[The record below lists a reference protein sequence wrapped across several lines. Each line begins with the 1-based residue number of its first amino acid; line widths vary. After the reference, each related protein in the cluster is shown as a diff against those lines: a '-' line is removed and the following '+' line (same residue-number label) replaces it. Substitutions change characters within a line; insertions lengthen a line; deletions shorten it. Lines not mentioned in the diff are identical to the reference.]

1 MSGRVSEDGLSEV
14 IGFILI
20 LGLLVVVLSLYVTYV
35 VPSEGRTHEI
45 EQMDYIKQQFLD
57 YKLSTDALW
66 LNNQIGASISQ
77 SIRMGTGEATTSG
90 MFGGFSL
97 VSPVGS
103 SGSVMVNPMER
114 SERMHIT
121 ATGVTQNNPSVFKVI
136 DAPIIDSIC
145 PKSVDVGESDIVEIR
160 GSGFGDL
167 DKVEVY
173 FNGRKIESGVTVN
186 NNLITINVL
195 SSFTTQAG
203 IIHIYVKKPTGVRSN
218 YGYLLIKKSTDNP
231 VPVISSLD
239 PDNVVISSGTPDL
252 SVSVEGSGF
261 IDEEIEG
268 KSIVFV
274 NNEFVKDADFDVVSS
289 SSIIINNLDSYLDHE
304 SEGGSIIPSIVSITV
319 VNPQPGG
326 GSASK
331 KLYVLPESTNE
342 IIPEI
347 LGISPNHMS
356 KGDQTI
362 PSEIKIFGSG
372 FVDGISEVFL
382 GTQKI
387 SSKVATNLIS
397 ISSSDLNPDLFNTP
411 GEFLFSVRNGA
422 KSSGSMEIKQG
433 SLISNPPTT
442 KIDKIHSL
450 IENFYIKFVDED
462 YVDLYRFSDSQTM
475 SDFQNG
481 YYYGVQLYELN
492 NDMTIQIKAVPKI
505 VMSDRDIEN
514 DEQFSPDPE
523 FPELDKYF
531 FTYQT
536 DLILNLYK
544 GKVEKE
550 VVNVPEITKVMEN
563 FVIKSNIQRR
573 EEIWFDLMNP
583 AYGVVDYFK
592 LPYEFE
598 VTQLPDVDNTD
609 YTNYPPIISGA
620 VAPYYSIDY
629 TLSSKHTID
638 SHIIDNALGGL
649 EYNSKNYYYR
659 SQQDF
664 IYQNGGVFVEQPDGS
679 YPLVLP
685 PISISRDGDNLVV
698 GITNIPVSGYDT
710 VGGSSQVQ
718 VSSTL
723 DLVNTFGLTPGLP
736 NAKSVLLH
744 IDPTTESNRG
754 KWLTTLKAICENAR
768 SNGVPVAFSIDDSNY
783 DSAWVSIE
791 DDGSGIP
798 MLNIRGGGH
807 ENDQDIIL
815 DLKTSEF
822 SVSLNPVGKAVS
834 IQ

>member
-121 ATGVTQNNPSVFKVI
+121 ATGVTQNNPAVFRVI
-136 DAPIIDSIC
+136 DAPIIDSIS

-218 YGYLLIKKSTDNP
+218 YGYLLIKKSGDNP
-231 VPVISSLD
+231 VPENIVI
-239 PDNVVISSGTPDL
+239 PDYYVVDSGGSISITATNAN
-252 SVSVEGSGF
+252 EN
-261 IDEEIEG
+261 
-268 KSIVFV
+268 SIVFV
-274 NNEFVKDADFDVVSS
+274 DNIPISYGTSINPNDELFKEIFDHPNVV
-289 SSIIINNLDSYLDHE
+289 
-304 SEGGSIIPSIVSITV
+304 PVTV
-319 VNPQPGG
+319 INPQPGG

-331 KLYVLPESTNE
+331 KLYVLPDSSKV
-342 IIPEI
+342 IFPEI
-347 LGISPNHMS
+347 WGISPNQVS
-356 KGDQTI
+356 TESSL
-362 PSEIKIFGSG
+362 SEPLKIYGAGFSGSTVWWEDEQIDSG
-372 FVDGISEVFL
+372 SVS
-382 GTQKI
+382 I
-387 SSKVATNLIS
+387 SSDGNLIS
-397 ISSSDLNPDLFNTP
+397 ISPTWFTGKFDTTEVVTISVRSGKSSDSTQILKGF
-411 GEFLFSVRNGA
+411 
-422 KSSGSMEIKQG
+422 
-433 SLISNPPTT
+433 LISNPPGNSP
-442 KIDKIHSL
+442 HSN
-450 IENFYIKFVDED
+450 IPVKHFYLTFINKDINPH
-462 YVDLYRFSDSQTM
+462 QTYSPM
-475 SDFQNG
+475 TFDALQNQK
-481 YYYGVQLYELN
+481 YGVELHDEN
-492 NDMTIQIKAVPKI
+492 NDLTIQIIATPRI
-505 VMSDRDIEN
+505 VSSDW
-514 DEQFSPDPE
+514 PDPTVIPTSIDDDPSSYE
-523 FPELDKYF
+523 FLF
-531 FTYQT
+531 SYQT
-536 DLILNLYK
+536 DLILNVQQGDTK
-544 GKVEKE
+544 
-550 VVNVPEITKVMEN
+550 ITEN
-563 FVIKSNIQRR
+563 YVIKSNIQQGSSTS
-573 EEIWFDLMNP
+573 FDLLNP
-583 AYGVVDYFK
+583 AYGIIDFLKVPFSFTPAK
-592 LPYEFE
+592 IGPLS
-598 VTQLPDVDNTD
+598 
-609 YTNYPPIISGA
+609 YTETNFDIE
-620 VAPYYSIDY
+620 Y
-629 TLSSKHTID
+629 TLLSDSFDDTI
-638 SHIIDNALGGL
+638 IIDNALGGL

-723 DLVNTFGLTPGLP
+723 DSVNTFGLTPGLP

-744 IDPTTESNRG
+744 IDPTTESNWV
-754 KWLTTLKAICENAR
+754 KWITTLKAICENAR
-768 SNGVPVAFSIDDSNY
+768 SNGVPVAFSRDDDNY
-783 DSAWVSIE
+783 DSAWVRIE
-791 DDGSGIP
+791 DDVSGVP
-798 MLNIRGGGH
+798 MLNIRGGGD

-834 IQ
+834 IR